1 MLKQELERPRWSS
14 RSSTLRLK
22 SVARWAAERG
32 NTATKQMMPVMDVR
46 LTVTDGMHC
55 ASCVRRFEGAL
66 ADVHGVEQ
74 VQVDLPGRRAGIRV
88 AADGPS
94 VADLTERLAGAGF
107 TVVPVETVVPA
118 APWWPVPV
126 AIALAALTFV
136 LPHHLHQ
143 WATVAAALTL
153 FVPGWPIFRSGIRF
167 AAPTMDTLIVLG
179 ALAALASGEAHAAAV
194 TVALTLIGRLIEER
208 ARHATGA
215 AVEHLAARV
224 PATAIRVTDAGEETV
239 PLARVVVGDRLRLR
253 PGDTVPVDGVLVDG
267 AVEIDEALLTG
278 ESVPRACA
286 VDAALA
292 GGTVVVDGTGVLR
305 AERVGA
311 ETAVARLVQ
320 LVRSAALTK
329 PTVQRLVDRIA
340 AWFVPA
346 VVLLALGTW
355 AGWWVHTGDALSGL
369 LPAAAVLVIACPCA
383 LGLATPT
390 ALVAAVGRCAR
401 AGVYVLTP
409 RALEAAAR
417 VDALAFDKTGTLT
430 TGQFTVDYI
439 GGDDPLRVLTLAA
452 TVEQGSSHPL
462 ALALRCALLQRAIA
476 PSQGIVQDVRKFT
489 HRSGAGSSGEV
500 DGVAVL
506 VGSADH
512 LRQNGV
518 EPLPDP
524 PGAGS
529 VVHVAADGVAIG
541 VIRLRDE
548 EREEAKGTIAKL
560 KKRYRVVLVSGD
572 RAAAAKATA
581 NRLDIDEIVAQCKP
595 EQKLA
600 QIERLRGEGHHVAFI
615 GDGSNDA
622 PVLAAADLGIAVGS
636 GTDVARA
643 AADVVLAGGDL
654 AGVATVLSTA
664 RACRRVIIQ
673 NLVLAAGYNLVAIP
687 FAAQGL
693 IHPGWAAGMM
703 ALSSLLVVGNS
714 LRLTRARA

>member
-1 MLKQELERPRWSS
+1 MIAL
-14 RSSTLRLK
+14 
-22 SVARWAAERG
+22 
-32 NTATKQMMPVMDVR
+32 MDVR

-66 ADVHGVEQ
+66 AAVPGIEAVR
-74 VQVDLPGRRAGIRV
+74 VDLTSRSALIQIGANGPDT
-88 AADGPS
+88 AA
-94 VADLTERLAGAGF
+94 LTTRLAGAGF
-107 TVVPVETVVPA
+107 TVVPAETVLPA
-118 APWWPVPV
+118 VAWWPTPL

-136 LPHHLHQ
+136 VPHHLHA
-143 WATVAAALTL
+143 WATVAAAVTL
-153 FVPGWPIFRSGIRF
+153 FVPGWTIFRSGVRF

-179 ALAALASGEAHAAAV
+179 ALAALASGEPHAAAV
-194 TVALTLIGRLIEER
+194 TVALTLVGRLIEDR

-215 AVEHLAARV
+215 AVERLAARV
-224 PATAIRVTDAGEETV
+224 PATAIRLTATGEETV
-239 PLARVVVGDRLRLR
+239 PLASVQVGDRLRLR
-253 PGDTVPVDGVLVDG
+253 PGDTVPVDGALAEG
-267 AVEIDEALLTG
+267 ALDIDEALLTG
-278 ESVPRACA
+278 ESIPRPCA
-286 VDAALA
+286 IGAALA
-292 GGTVVVDGTGVLR
+292 GGTVVVDGTGVLV

-311 ETAVARLVQ
+311 ETAVARLVH
-320 LVRSAALTK
+320 LVRTAALTK

-346 VVLLALGTW
+346 VVLVSLVTW
-355 AGWWVHTGDALSGL
+355 AVWWGLSGDPLRGL

-401 AGVYVLTP
+401 AGIYVLTP

-417 VDALAFDKTGTLT
+417 IDAVAFDKTGTLT
-430 TGQFTVDYI
+430 TGHFTVDHI
-439 GGDDPLRVLTLAA
+439 SVGNSGDDPLRVLTLAA
-452 TVEQGSSHPL
+452 TVEQGSNHPL
-462 ALALRCALLQRAIA
+462 ALALRCALLARAIA
-476 PSQGIVQDVRKFT
+476 PSRGIVQDVRKFT
-489 HRSGAGSSGEV
+489 HRSGAGSTGDV

-506 VGSADH
+506 VGSAEH
-512 LRQNGV
+512 LRANGV

-524 PGAGS
+524 PGSGS

-548 EREEAKGTIAKL
+548 EREEAKGAIAQL
-560 KKRYRVVLVSGD
+560 KKRCRVVLISGD
-572 RAAAAKATA
+572 RAAAANATA
-581 NRLDIDEIVAQCKP
+581 ARLDIDEIVAQCKP

-600 QIERLRGEGHHVAFI
+600 QIERIRGDGHRVAFV
-615 GDGSNDA
+615 GDGTNDA

-654 AGVATVLSTA
+654 GGVNTVLATA
-664 RACRRVIIQ
+664 RACRRTIIQ

-703 ALSSLLVVGNS
+703 AASSLLVVGNS
-714 LRLTRARA
+714 LRLARG